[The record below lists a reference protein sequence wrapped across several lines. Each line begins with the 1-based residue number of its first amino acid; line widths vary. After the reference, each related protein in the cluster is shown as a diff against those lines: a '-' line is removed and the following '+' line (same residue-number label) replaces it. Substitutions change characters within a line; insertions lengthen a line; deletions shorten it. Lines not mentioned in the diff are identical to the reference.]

1 MFKLA
6 SQPLRFEVDS
16 GSEGI
21 LDYVGLSS
29 IVMRVVC
36 INIPK
41 GADSPANA
49 IYVTKWDHYNV
60 RFFLHQLD
68 ELAEIIWEPFSLEM
82 YASANTVYFCLAGA
96 AEIVDILSVG
106 IYTWMGNAQIVD
118 IEDYTNSIGQNG
130 LAASADLHL
139 WRPDIYPIN
148 EYRNFATNSLTP
160 VLMPL
165 QQLPTGDGMLI
176 QVIVRPIK
184 DSAWSH
190 LALRRTRARERF
202 NRLFRARNWF
212 KGDLPIQSNELILN
226 KCRQHLFWTNYRI
239 TAFSEES
246 QRLDPQ
252 LKKATL
258 ERLKGHIERYA
269 TCCGAYNLSDQNRLN
284 LGRIETGIS
293 IARRVRERQFI
304 QPFRLSSSEITT
316 LYHPPPLMTIQNTAQ
331 VLSLKAPA
339 PPSLPTPAT
348 DSSIGSFAHTNYR
361 DHEIEFGIKRAD
373 RRRHLYV
380 LGKSGSGKSC
390 LLQLL
395 IKDDIDKGFG
405 CAVLDPHG
413 DLVDDILRL
422 VPKHRVND
430 VVLFDPSSKDF
441 APSFNPMAPVR
452 PELKLRVAMSF
463 LDSFKRVFR
472 ADWSEKM
479 DHVLRYAMLGLLSAP
494 GCNLISLRRMLTDE
508 RYRAEI
514 VRQAKDESVKRFW
527 LREFTA
533 RRKEFEEGPISRLL
547 NRLDELLA
555 TDSVRHILG
564 QSQNLFNFRDFM
576 DSRKIVLLKVSKG
589 VLGSEN
595 ATLLGSL
602 LLWKVYEAA
611 MSRADM
617 PASDRQDFYLYVDEF
632 QNFATDSFTEILS
645 EARKYNLNLTFAN
658 QYLNQLPS
666 SIRKTIFGNVANLL
680 SFRVGAEDAGAV
692 SAEFAPQFGDGD
704 LINLAIRDFYI
715 RMSIDGLVQNPFSG
729 RTVDLRYPAPG
740 KDFAEACIAASQ
752 KKYCIPMRPS
762 PSRQTA

>member
-1 MFKLA
+1 
-6 SQPLRFEVDS
+6 
-16 GSEGI
+16 
-21 LDYVGLSS
+21 
-29 IVMRVVC
+29 MRVVC
-36 INIPK
+36 IHIPK
-41 GADSPANA
+41 VADSPANA
-49 IYVTKWDHYNV
+49 IYVTQWKQFHS

-68 ELAEIIWEPFSLEM
+68 ELAEILWEPFSLEM
-82 YASANTVYFCLAGA
+82 YSSGNTVYFCLAGTD
-96 AEIVDILSVG
+96 EIVDILSIG

-118 IEDYTNSIGQNG
+118 IEDYTDTIGQNG
-130 LAASADLHL
+130 LAASADLRL

-148 EYRNFATNSLTP
+148 DYTNITTDSLAP
-160 VLMPL
+160 ILMPL
-165 QQLPTGDGMLI
+165 QQLPDGDRMLI

-184 DSAWSH
+184 DTAWSH
-190 LALRRTRARERF
+190 LALRRARARERF
-202 NRLFRARNWF
+202 NKLFRARNWF
-212 KGDLPIQSNELILN
+212 KRDLAINSDELIKN
-226 KCRQHLFWTNYRI
+226 KCRQHLFWANYRI
-239 TAFSEES
+239 TAFCDQS

-252 LKKATL
+252 TKKASV

-269 TCCGAYNLSDQNRLN
+269 SSCGVYNLSDQNRLV
-284 LGRIETGIS
+284 LGRIESGVS

-304 QPFRLSSSEITT
+304 QPYRLSSAELTT
-316 LYHPPPLMTIQNTAQ
+316 LYHPPTLGVIQNTAQ
-331 VLSLKAPA
+331 VLSQKAPA
-339 PPSLPTPAT
+339 PPTLPTPAS
-348 DSSIGSFAHTNYR
+348 DASVGSFAHTNYR
-361 DHEIEFGIKRAD
+361 DHEIEFGIKRFD

-422 VPKHRVND
+422 IPKHRVDD
-430 VVLFDPSSKDF
+430 VVLFDPSQKEF

-472 ADWSEKM
+472 ADWSERM

-508 RYRAEI
+508 KYRAEI

-602 LLWKVYEAA
+602 LLWKIYEAA
-611 MSRADM
+611 MSRADI
-617 PASDRQDFYLYVDEF
+617 PASERQDFYLYVDEF
-632 QNFATDSFTEILS
+632 QNFATDSFSEILS

-658 QYLNQLPS
+658 QYLNQLPT
-666 SIRKTIFGNVANLL
+666 SIRKTIFGNVANFL
-680 SFRVGAEDAGAV
+680 SFRVGADDAGAV
-692 SAEFAPQFGDGD
+692 SSEFAPQFGDGD
-704 LINLAIRDFYI
+704 LLNLAIRDFYI

-729 RTVDLRYPAPG
+729 RTIDLRYPAPG

-752 KKYCIPMRPS
+752 KKYCIPVRPP
-762 PSRQTA
+762 PSLKSA